1 MNMKIFVRTFGCQ
14 MNVRDS
20 ELVIAQF
27 LNNGYKLTDTI
38 QDADVIL
45 FNTCSVR
52 QHAEDKVW
60 SELGRMRQLK
70 KKKTDLMIGV
80 IGCMAKNLENKI
92 IERMPHVDL
101 VVSSND
107 LANTYDYVED
117 ILNKR
122 QHIVAVDSKQRDK
135 SFYKNLYHWD
145 KKHCYVNISEGCSN
159 FCSYCIVPY
168 VRGMHRSRLADDI
181 LKEVKQLIKDKVN
194 SITLLG
200 QNVNDYYSK
209 FKVEGLKV
217 KKINFVDLLE
227 LISGIKGIKELSF
240 VTSHPKDIDSRL
252 FDLMVQKKNI
262 KKYLHLPVQSGS
274 NRILKLMN
282 RGYTRKRYF
291 EIIEQYRKKVP
302 NGILATDII
311 VGFPTETEKDFNETL
326 GLLKEIEFNFSYIFK
341 YSPRPHTKAKDLVD
355 DVSKEEKKRRHGIL
369 LSLQKDISK
378 RKRKT

>member
-1 MNMKIFVRTFGCQ
+1 MKVFLKNYGCQ

-27 LNNGYKLTDTI
+27 LNKGYRLTDTV

-60 SELGRMRQLK
+60 SELGRMKQLK
-70 KKKTDLMIGV
+70 KNKSDLIVGV

-92 IERMPHVDL
+92 IKRMPHVDL

-107 LANTYDYVED
+107 LANTYDYVKD

-135 SFYKNLYHWD
+135 SFYKNLYHQD

-200 QNVNDYYSK
+200 QNVNDYYDK
-209 FKVEGLKV
+209 TK
-217 KKINFVDLLE
+217 DQR
-227 LISGIKGIKELSF
+227 
-240 VTSHPKDIDSRL
+240 PK
-252 FDLMVQKKNI
+252 
-262 KKYLHLPVQSGS
+262 
-274 NRILKLMN
+274 
-282 RGYTRKRYF
+282 T
-291 EIIEQYRKKVP
+291 
-302 NGILATDII
+302 
-311 VGFPTETEKDFNETL
+311 KD
-326 GLLKEIEFNFSYIFK
+326 
-341 YSPRPHTKAKDLVD
+341 
-355 DVSKEEKKRRHGIL
+355 
-369 LSLQKDISK
+369 
-378 RKRKT
+378 